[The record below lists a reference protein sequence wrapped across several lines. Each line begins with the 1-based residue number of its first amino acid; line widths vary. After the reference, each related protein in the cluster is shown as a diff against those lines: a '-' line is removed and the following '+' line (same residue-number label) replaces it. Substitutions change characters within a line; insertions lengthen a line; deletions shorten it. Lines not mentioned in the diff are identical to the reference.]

1 MTSHRRNL
9 LLAAALGLALALA
22 FDALNIPGGL
32 VLGGTAGA
40 AIVSIAGRVDLQMS
54 RRFDI
59 GLQILLGVLVG
70 TRVTP
75 DFAEQVGTFLV
86 PAITTSV
93 VLIAAGIVTAHVL
106 YRFTGEADWI
116 TLATCPGGLETLL
129 TVALER
135 NDGPVEVGLFHV
147 VRVVAVVASLPL
159 LLLTI

>member
-1 MTSHRRNL
+1 MTRHRRNL

-70 TRVTP
+70 TRITP

-86 PAITTSV
+86 PAVTTAFILV
-93 VLIAAGIVTAHVL
+93 AAGLVTAHVL
-106 YRFTGEADWI
+106 YRFTGEAGWI

-135 NDGPVEVGLFHV
+135 NEGPVEVGLFHV
-147 VRVVAVVASLPL
+147 VRLVAVVASLPL